1 METALLLWVKHGA
14 VKVRGCLVRVSDD
27 SESELDH
34 PRRRKGAA
42 LEVDGVPH
50 ALRLIGELLNP
61 R

>member
-1 METALLLWVKHGA
+1 METTLLLWVKHGA

-42 LEVDGVPH
+42 LEVDGVQH
-50 ALRLIGELLNP
+50 ALR
-61 R
+61 

>member
-1 METALLLWVKHGA
+1 MASEELVKIYLDH
-14 VKVRGCLVRVSDD
+14 LNHLHDD

-50 ALRLIGELLNP
+50 ALGLIGELLNP